1 MALEPEKLRGQGLDQ
16 LEKEEVELRAEMW
29 KLQLQK
35 AAGQA
40 QDPHRMR
47 SARRDL
53 ARVLTVKR
61 ERQLASAAG
70 RG

>member
-1 MALEPEKLRGQGLDQ
+1 MALEPEKLRGQGPEELD
-16 LEKEEVELRAEMW
+16 KEEAELRGEIW

-47 SARRDL
+47 GARRDL
-53 ARVLTVKR
+53 ARVLTIKR
-61 ERQLASAAG
+61 ERELAAE

>member
-1 MALEPEKLRGQGLDQ
+1 MALDAGKLRGQSPDELD
-16 LEKEEVELRAEMW
+16 KEEAELRGAIW
-29 KLQLQK
+29 KLQLQR

-47 SARRDL
+47 GVRRDL

-61 ERQLASAAG
+61 ELERGDAAG
-70 RG
+70 RR